1 MKLLVL
7 LPLLSLSLAQD
18 AAEELSSEPPA
29 PLATAEMT
37 ITPMNAEGGA
47 APPFAAVARVYPGED
62 PAAGAYR
69 FAEEFFA
76 DAYVRRLPDVPSFGQ
91 LFDIVARLEQGL
103 PGGWEAPAELARC
116 GKRPCTAGKLWKR
129 AEENRKAGFHD
140 SQGAD
145 LLRALAKN
153 GLEEEFVGKC
163 ERGLARSFEGVGRQ
177 REREAREAEED
188 AKNAR
193 RARGEEE
200 AMENARQ
207 RKVEYEQAWASL
219 VARWAEAP
227 PPVSAELRADG
238 SQSPVA
244 AHMPGIVA
252 AFAAGEHEAALSL
265 IRKVPGNDKTSEIW
279 IIEARAHEVLGA
291 YPAAMQAA
299 GNLVQKSASHEP
311 WISGSPRML
320 AVALGANAAMQLG
333 MSDKA
338 LKFYQ
343 SVLKFDPDQET
354 ARVQYRGLKKVIK
367 ALGSAEEQIQ
377 KGYNKAA
384 SGHIDDCLSALKGLD
399 VDSPLFRSKIQLKLC
414 TILSSMDKHEEAL
427 SNCDSAVRVRTDAG
441 VQGPDI
447 QEAHLKRGE
456 ARLLDDDYDGAVSD
470 FRTAFDLVPD
480 DESSREKKRELQ
492 VRRSLAC
499 ATHIDFLTPSH
510 R

>member
-1 MKLLVL
+1 MLHAMKLLVL

-18 AAEELSSEPPA
+18 AAAQDAAAQDAAGELSSEPPA

-103 PGGWEAPAELARC
+103 PEGWEAPAELARC

-193 RARGEEE
+193 RAREEEE

-207 RKVEYEQAWASL
+207 RKVEYEQVRERSERAKRAKRASK
-219 VARWAEAP
+219 ASERASEA
-227 PPVSAELRADG
+227 
-238 SQSPVA
+238 
-244 AHMPGIVA
+244 
-252 AFAAGEHEAALSL
+252 
-265 IRKVPGNDKTSEIW
+265 SE
-279 IIEARAHEVLGA
+279 
-291 YPAAMQAA
+291 
-299 GNLVQKSASHEP
+299 
-311 WISGSPRML
+311 
-320 AVALGANAAMQLG
+320 
-333 MSDKA
+333 
-338 LKFYQ
+338 
-343 SVLKFDPDQET
+343 
-354 ARVQYRGLKKVIK
+354 
-367 ALGSAEEQIQ
+367 
-377 KGYNKAA
+377 
-384 SGHIDDCLSALKGLD
+384 
-399 VDSPLFRSKIQLKLC
+399 
-414 TILSSMDKHEEAL
+414 
-427 SNCDSAVRVRTDAG
+427 
-441 VQGPDI
+441 
-447 QEAHLKRGE
+447 
-456 ARLLDDDYDGAVSD
+456 
-470 FRTAFDLVPD
+470 
-480 DESSREKKRELQ
+480 
-492 VRRSLAC
+492 
-499 ATHIDFLTPSH
+499 
-510 R
+510 